1 MKYKYCFEL
10 SLRGFLGCVW
20 GGGGRGWGG
29 DGGSCP
35 GQGGQNPA
43 LSCLRGDKLPGFG
56 GGLGQDKLLHRLK
69 LDTDE
74 ETNHFIELSHNKC
87 MPQ

>member
-1 MKYKYCFEL
+1 MG
-10 SLRGFLGCVW
+10 R
-20 GGGGRGWGG
+20 GGGVGMGG
-29 DGGSCP
+29 ELP
-35 GQGGQNPA
+35 RVGGQNHA

-74 ETNHFIELSHNKC
+74 ETNHLIELSHNKC